1 MAAEQLRIIIV
12 GSGLAGLAAARI
24 LREHHDVTVYERGG
38 PDTATGGQGICLFS
52 NGVKILQLWDLTVSV
67 LVEYHV
73 TGRYGADTLSMK
85 RSDFRDEL
93 LRLAT
98 APSDE
103 LGIQGRPA
111 QIVFN
116 TSVIDIDPEKATV
129 TLKDGSAV
137 EADVVIVADGVHSRL
152 RRRIV
157 GSDSYQAKKNGL
169 TCYRIAASAEA
180 VKEALGCLPVWW
192 EPSTAE
198 GRISGLQAGDGSSRM
213 IAAYAIRNYEYMNFS
228 CLFPTREHKGNVL
241 ESWYADGDRR
251 EMIEVFSD
259 YYDPIRKILSIA
271 TEVKVWELQDM
282 DPLPNWNRGRAIVIG
297 DAAHAMTPLQGQGA
311 NMAVE
316 DADSLRLLRP
326 GLSHVEIE
334 SVLEQVDKVRR
345 PRASRVLED
354 TRVMAKDITM
364 EERLANLDYNC
375 GYNGGLVLAEAAEQG
390 ASAPQQPASSPP
402 NPTTG
407 ESTEPVTSIVSEGPV
422 RYIPPDLD
430 RTYNVPQDLSVSP
443 STPQAPPGPFHGILS
458 KTRVFGNGHW
468 MSSLPLADGLPF
480 NKDMPAERS
489 GEQISEAIAKCKQL
503 ARDIKKQLPSRSPL
517 PTSIHQLLPSRPVL
531 DELVKLYFDTFETCY
546 RVLHITLFRAEYE
559 RYLSDPQTATTP
571 FKVKL
576 LLVMAIAAPLQG
588 DAQAYNDLAAK
599 ARTSIYVAQGWLSAP
614 FEKDRL
620 TLDGIQIH
628 CLLLLARQ
636 VNRVGADLAWISA
649 GSLIRMA
656 MQMGLHQ
663 DPSHLG
669 ETSVVQRELRRRL
682 WYTILELNVQ
692 AALDSGMAPMITAA
706 EYNTQPPSNLDD
718 ADLVEASGE
727 GPRAKASSIPTQT
740 SVLRLLADSLPLRL
754 EATRVINNL
763 QDKPSYDQVLRL
775 GNDLASVCR
784 GARIFVDQLMST
796 EHDMSTHQTRRFKYS
811 FCEHYLSRFLLS
823 LHYPYAIQGKRNPL
837 YSYSQKV
844 SLEAALDL
852 VSLLEDELY
861 RRLLLSGGGMYRD
874 IVTRG
879 AVVIFLELITQ
890 LEANNS
896 IFSKQRNR
904 ARREPLLED
913 ARKVVQYTHDRLWS
927 GETNVRGYLFARMAM
942 AQVEALLDGLPAK
955 EAVINAASQ
964 SLTVCRHIL
973 ESMAASSL
981 STSASPPDIA
991 SWTYGDMVAMPTVAD
1006 TDLDFLS
1013 SENINFDLSDP
1024 YFVQQWTDQCLPQHL
1039 FNSEEEPRQG
1049 PILGELNLGVTAE
1062 E

>member
-1 MAAEQLRIIIV
+1 MTAEKLRIIIV

-52 NGVKILQLWDLTVSV
+52 NGVKVLQTMGFDRFRAGGVPCYGYRLFDKDGNQLQVFPIDFK
-67 LVEYHV
+67 
-73 TGRYGADTLSMK
+73 GRYGADTLSMK

-103 LGIQGRPA
+103 LGIQGSPA

-116 TSVIDIDPEKATV
+116 TI
-129 TLKDGSAV
+129 
-137 EADVVIVADGVHSRL
+137 ADGVHSRL

-180 VKEALGCLPVWW
+180 VKEALGYLPVWW

-311 NMAVE
+311 NMAVK
-316 DADSLRLLRP
+316 DADSLRLLSP

-334 SVLEQVDKVRR
+334 SVPEQVDKVRR

-354 TRVMAKDITM
+354 TRVMAKDISM

-375 GYNGGLVLAEAAEQG
+375 GYNGGLVLAEAADQG

-402 NPTTG
+402 NPTIG

-430 RTYNVPQDLSVSP
+430 STHNVPQDLSVSP

-784 GARIFVDQLMST
+784 SARIFVDQLMST

-852 VSLLEDELY
+852 VSLLENELY

-896 IFSKQRNR
+896 IFSRQRNR

-964 SLTVCRHIL
+964 SLAVCRHIL

-991 SWTYGDMVAMPTVAD
+991 SWTYGNMVAMPTVAD

-1024 YFVQQWTDQCLPQHL
+1024 YFVQQWTDQCWPQHL